1 MTGGI
6 HWPTAALVAGL
17 VLAAWAAH
25 RLVRRGRQRGF
36 LSDVDRATY
45 ATLHR
50 ASLASEHLVDGLTPD
65 AAERAGR
72 QLLSILGAQAVSFA
86 DAGTVLSW
94 SGGGEHHRGQA
105 HELGAQTRI
114 SGRTVVHGGAVVACS
129 DPGCPVQAAVTA
141 PLVLDDLVVGTI
153 TAWTDAPSPGLARA
167 TEEVAA
173 WVSSQLALTELA
185 STRGRVVEAELR
197 ALRAQIS

>member
-1 MTGGI
+1 MTSGI

-17 VLAAWAAH
+17 VLAAWAAL

-50 ASLASEHLVDGLTPD
+50 ASLASQHLVDGLTPD

-72 QLLSILGAQAVSFA
+72 QLLSILGARAVSFA

-94 SGGGEHHRGQA
+94 SGVGDHHRGQA
-105 HELGAQTRI
+105 HELGTQT
-114 SGRTVVHGGAVVACS
+114 
-129 DPGCPVQAAVTA
+129 
-141 PLVLDDLVVGTI
+141 
-153 TAWTDAPSPGLARA
+153 
-167 TEEVAA
+167 
-173 WVSSQLALTELA
+173 
-185 STRGRVVEAELR
+185 
-197 ALRAQIS
+197 